1 MPKYLFSVNYTMEGI
16 KGAMKEGGSK
26 RREAA
31 DQAIRSV
38 GGKMEAFYFAF
49 GAHDAYIIVEFPD
62 NVSTVALVGLV
73 NGSGTTTVQTTVL
86 LTPEEVDQASK
97 KMPLYRAPGK

>member
-1 MPKYLFSVNYTMEGI
+1 MPKYLFSVKYTAEGI

-31 DQAIRSV
+31 DQVAKSV

-49 GAHDAYIIVEFPD
+49 GEYDAFIVADLPD
-62 NVSTVALVGLV
+62 AVSAVALVATV
-73 NGSGTTTVQTTVL
+73 NSSGTTTVKTTPL
-86 LTPEEVDQASK
+86 ILPEEVDQASK
-97 KMPLYRAPGK
+97 KTPQYRPPGK